1 MKIRHLFFLTFVF
14 NKIARIKEFSIT
26 ISKKEDWWNISI
38 WAFTYNFAI
47 LIPPLAYIKHIL
59 VFNKLKYMWLCIA
72 IIIYWALICMAIQIV
87 IFFKIKII

>member
-1 MKIRHLFFLTFVF
+1 MKTHHLFFLTFIF
-14 NKIARIKEFSIT
+14 NKIERIKEYSIT

-59 VFNKLKYMWLCIA
+59 VFNKLKYMWLCNEIHLPP
-72 IIIYWALICMAIQIV
+72 ISTIYYTVKCSV
-87 IFFKIKII
+87 